1 MTTYFAKASVTI
13 SSVIIDHVKRL
24 HSMAVDEIVGRGGLR
39 NQVPDSQ
46 KPGPHYTS
54 LAIPS
59 YILAT
64 AAMEA
69 FLNEVFLSSFGRLAL
84 GSTPDEVDMRSDLE
98 KLDLSSKL
106 IEVPRVVLGRSL
118 NRGQQPH
125 QDMTLLIQLRNE
137 LVHYKMKEKPP
148 KAVRVLAQRHIVSP
162 VPPEQEEGGPHPWGD
177 RVSTLEGIRWAH
189 NTICETAVALLN
201 LIPDERRV
209 HVEFLRYN
217 FQEIP

>member
-1 MTTYFAKASVTI
+1 MVTTSFAKASVTI
-13 SSVIIDHVKRL
+13 SSVIIDHVKNL
-24 HSMAVDEIVGRGGLR
+24 YSMAVDEIVRKGGLQLQTSLNAR
-39 NQVPDSQ
+39 L
-46 KPGPHYTS
+46 HYTS

-64 AAMEA
+64 AAVEA
-69 FLNEVFLSSFGRLAL
+69 YLNEVFLSNFSRLAL
-84 GSTPDEVDMRSDLE
+84 GSSSEEVELCSDLE

-106 IEVPRVVLGRSL
+106 IEVPRAVVGRSL

-125 QDMTLLIQLRNE
+125 QDMRLLIKLRNE

-148 KAVRVLAQRHIVSP
+148 TAVGVLARRNIVFR
-162 VPPEQEEGGPHPWGD
+162 VPPEQEMGGPHPWAD

-189 NTICETAVALLN
+189 NTVCETAAALLN
-201 LIPDERRV
+201 LIPNERCA

-217 FQEIP
+217 FQKIP